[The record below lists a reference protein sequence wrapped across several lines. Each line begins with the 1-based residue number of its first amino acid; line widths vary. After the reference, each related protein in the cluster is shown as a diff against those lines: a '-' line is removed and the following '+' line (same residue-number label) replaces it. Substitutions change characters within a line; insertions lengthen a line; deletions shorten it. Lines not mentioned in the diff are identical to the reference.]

1 MAGHTKGEQQA
12 ACRKGGMEDMKAAV
26 RDSGSRILQEMM
38 AVGDTPSQTM
48 KQLIK
53 TANFA
58 VGTLTKDNRAI
69 KRALAG
75 NAGHEQLRSL
85 NESDIRVVIMSGA
98 SSLIIPHS
106 VMVDLQDIYKN
117 SENIDIVVSEGGK
130 HLKDKNGNIK
140 PHGHGIGDN
149 IAAVAALA
157 VRVARPV

>member
-157 VRVARPV
+157 VRAYRD